1 MYIDEILRPYRRGRL
16 IVPTADLSALGGCYD
31 VRMKKLICIII
42 PRRTYL
48 LIPLMLLLV
57 ALSILLAY
65 PTRAFASP
73 KARLTLNLHQG
84 PLGVTLT
91 LSGENLAPGPAALS
105 YIDSQNIP
113 GTFTPPGDSSVQVQ
127 DNGSFSTS
135 NLVMPG
141 SGPVG
146 PWKIIV
152 TDSTGRAWPVSY
164 LVLAAPGQQTAGV
177 PSLAIDPSN
186 ASSGDAIAFTGSN
199 WLPQGTA
206 VTLSLLVDTTSL
218 PLLTNPPKSDRDGL
232 INGTFHLSANLDQ
245 PEATVSAADASTGA
259 LRAQAQ
265 ILITLASPTPSTS
278 PTPAVS
284 PTPTATSVPAPTVI
298 PTTTPT
304 VSSSTPGGVD
314 NTGGPLSAIDGA
326 IWGPLLLIV
335 SALLAIAALMMV
347 LFLIPAQE
355 RRRGVPWY

>member
-1 MYIDEILRPYRRGRL
+1 M
-16 IVPTADLSALGGCYD
+16 
-31 VRMKKLICIII
+31 
-42 PRRTYL
+42 PRRTHL
-48 LIPLMLLLV
+48 LISFMLLLV
-57 ALSILLAY
+57 VLSMLLAY
-65 PTRAFASP
+65 PTRAFAGP
-73 KARLTLNLHQG
+73 NPRLTLNRQRG

-91 LSGENLAPGPAALS
+91 LSGENFTPGPAALS
-105 YIDSQNIP
+105 YIDSHNTP
-113 GTFTPPGDSSVQVQ
+113 GTFIPPGDSSVQVQ
-127 DNGSFSTS
+127 GDGSFSTS
-135 NLVMPG
+135 NLVMSG

-152 TDSTGRAWPVSY
+152 TDSTGRGWPVSY

-177 PSLAIDPSN
+177 PSLAVDPSN
-186 ASSGDAIAFTGSN
+186 ASGGDAVAFTGSN

-206 VTLSLLVDTTSL
+206 VTLSLLVGTTSL
-218 PLLTNPPKSDRDGL
+218 PLLTNPSQSDRDGL
-232 INGTFHLSANLDQ
+232 ITGTFQLPANLDQ
-245 PEATVSAADASTGA
+245 SEATVSAADASTGA

-265 ILITLASPTPSTS
+265 ILITLASPTPSNS
-278 PTPAVS
+278 PTPAES
-284 PTPTATSVPAPTVI
+284 PTPTATGVPTPTTI

-304 VSSSTPGGVD
+304 ASSSTPGGVD
-314 NTGGPLSAIDGA
+314 NTAGPLSAIDGA

>member
-1 MYIDEILRPYRRGRL
+1 M
-16 IVPTADLSALGGCYD
+16 
-31 VRMKKLICIII
+31 

-48 LIPLMLLLV
+48 LISFILLLV
-57 ALSILLAY
+57 ALSMLLAY

-73 KARLTLNLHQG
+73 KPRLTLNLHQG

-91 LSGENLAPGPAALS
+91 LSGENFTPGPAALS
-105 YIDSQNIP
+105 YIDSQNTP
-113 GTFTPPGDSSVQVQ
+113 GTFTPPGDNSVQVQ
-127 DNGSFSTS
+127 NDGSFSTS

-152 TDSTGRAWPVSY
+152 TDSTGRAWPVPY

-177 PSLAIDPSN
+177 PSLAVDPAS
-186 ASSGDAIAFTGSN
+186 ASSGDTVAFTGSN

-206 VTLSLLVDTTSL
+206 VTLSLLVGTTSL
-218 PLLTNPPKSDRDGL
+218 PLLMNPSQSDRDGL
-232 INGTFHLSANLDQ
+232 ITGTFQLPANLDQ
-245 PEATVSAADASTGA
+245 SEATVSAADASTGA

-265 ILITLASPTPSTS
+265 ILITLVSPSPTQ
-278 PTPAVS
+278 AVS
-284 PTPTATSVPAPTVI
+284 PTPTATSAPTPTAI

-304 VSSSTPGGVD
+304 ASSSTPGGTH
-314 NTGGPLSAIDGA
+314 NTAGPLSAIDGA
-326 IWGPLLLIV
+326 IWGPVLLIISV
-335 SALLAIAALMMV
+335 LLAIAALMMV

>member
-1 MYIDEILRPYRRGRL
+1 M
-16 IVPTADLSALGGCYD
+16 
-31 VRMKKLICIII
+31 
-42 PRRTYL
+42 PRKTYL
-48 LIPLMLLLV
+48 LISLMLLLV
-57 ALSILLAY
+57 TLSMLLAY
-65 PTRAFASP
+65 PTRAFAAP
-73 KARLTLNLHQG
+73 KPKLTLNRQQG

-91 LSGENLAPGPAALS
+91 LSGENFTPGPAALS
-105 YIDSQNIP
+105 YIDSHNTP

-127 DNGSFSTS
+127 IDGSFSTS
-135 NLVMPG
+135 NLVMPS

-152 TDSTGRAWPVSY
+152 TDSTVRVWPVSY

-177 PSLAIDPSN
+177 PTLAVDPSN
-186 ASSGDAIAFTGSN
+186 ASSGDAITFTGSN

-206 VTLSLLVDTTSL
+206 VTLSLLVGTTSL
-218 PLLTNPPKSDRDGL
+218 PLLTTPPQSDRNGL
-232 INGTFHLSANLDQ
+232 ITGTFHLPANLDQ

-284 PTPTATSVPAPTVI
+284 PTPTATSAPTPTAI

-304 VSSSTPGGVD
+304 VSSSTPGGTN

-326 IWGPLLLIV
+326 IWGPVLLIV
-335 SALLAIAALMMV
+335 SALLAVAALMMV
-347 LFLIPAQE
+347 LLLIPAQE
-355 RRRGVPWY
+355 RRRRVPWY